1 METHSSL
8 RYCPSCGMISECLI
22 SRWGASVR
30 RRYELQELSEYWVF
44 EPVYNNS
51 LCSSTWADLSFSS
64 CPSSAVLLITHL
76 QTNPTLILSKCKATP
91 LGINMLLNLLFL
103 LSASLTPNSALHIL
117 HEMAALTVDLQDLCC
132 QVGVGQRLV
141 LHATGVSNTIIPSVH
156 LKLQGAS
163 DCERFSCWVHV
174 CSTCKEPRS
183 QRESKWGSNVL
194 VKRLLMMKQIYQFYY
209 IFN

>member
-30 RRYELQELSEYWVF
+30 RRYELQEFSEYWVF

-51 LCSSTWADLSFSS
+51 LCSFSWADLSFSS
-64 CPSSAVLLITHL
+64 CTRSTVLLITHL

-91 LGINMLLNLLFL
+91 LGRHVLSNLPFL
-103 LSASLTPNSALHIL
+103 LSANLTPISALHFQY
-117 HEMAALTVDLQDLCC
+117 EMAALTVDLQDLCC

-141 LHATGVSNTIIPSVH
+141 LHTTGVSNTIIPSVH

-163 DCERFSCWVHV
+163 DCEWFSRWVHAR
-174 CSTCKEPRS
+174 SACKEPRS
-183 QRESKWGSNVL
+183 QRE
-194 VKRLLMMKQIYQFYY
+194 R
-209 IFN
+209 